1 MVFVQLRKATTS
13 GKKYTA
19 VFYDDDRKK
28 IKTTHFGQAGAN
40 DFTSHGEDAEERK
53 QLYLERH
60 KNNENWLDY
69 KSAGACS
76 RWILWNKPSVSAS
89 YNDYLKKFGLKKY

>member
-1 MVFVQLRKATTS
+1 MVFVQLSKS
-13 GKKYTA
+13 DQEGKKYKA
-19 VFYDDDRKK
+19 VFYNEDRKK

-60 KNNENWLDY
+60 KNNENWQDY
-69 KSAGACS
+69 KSSGSLA
-76 RWILWNKPSVSAS
+76 RHILWNKPSVSAS

>member
-53 QLYLERH
+53 QLYLDRH
-60 KNNENWLDY
+60 KNNENWADY
-69 KSAGACS
+69 KSCWLLVVA
-76 RWILWNKPSVSAS
+76 WILWNRNQV
-89 YNDYLKKFGLKKY
+89 YQHLIMII